1 MSNQELFAHV
11 CTQMDLLAR
20 KKISVD
26 DAKAQAGLAK
36 QANNLLRYELDRAK
50 AEARL
55 HEYNTRNKTEFSIR
69 DIESTEQI

>member
-1 MSNQELFAHV
+1 MTNRALFEHV
-11 CTQMDLLAR
+11 CGQMDLLAK

-26 DAKAQAGLAK
+26 DAKAQASLAK

-50 AEARL
+50 AEAKL

-69 DIESTEQI
+69 EIEDSAE